1 MENLVQAFK
10 KMFKEDRV
18 TFYYHAFITLLFV
31 MIFFGFLLP
40 YAVGDKSV
48 SGVKSLLF
56 LSFTVYLSLI
66 ASLLYPITILLN
78 KAKITKII
86 FNFIII
92 LNTLLWLWL
101 LLVFVVGLSDEGI
114 RLGFGFIFILLVLL
128 VLWFIKIRRNSV
140 LKIISKFVVKVEQQP
155 ETKI

>member
-1 MENLVQAFK
+1 
-10 KMFKEDRV
+10 MFKEDRV

-31 MIFFGFLLP
+31 LIFFGFLLP

-56 LSFTVYLSLI
+56 LSFNVYLSLI

-78 KAKITKII
+78 KAKFTKII

-114 RLGFGFIFILLVLL
+114 RLGFGYFFITILLIM
-128 VLWFIKIRRNSV
+128 LWFIKLRHQKVLSIIKKMTLKENS
-140 LKIISKFVVKVEQQP
+140 SPQVED
-155 ETKI
+155 ENK